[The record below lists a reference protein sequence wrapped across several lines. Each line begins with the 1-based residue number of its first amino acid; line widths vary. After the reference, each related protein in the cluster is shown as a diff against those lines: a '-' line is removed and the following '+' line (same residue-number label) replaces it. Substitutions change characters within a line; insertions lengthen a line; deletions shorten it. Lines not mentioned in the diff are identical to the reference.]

1 MKNTSIILMGIMLL
15 LATFGPSATLALPA
29 FEQVK
34 PPVLNESPKPVVNFN
49 PFAPKPTIKIDQ
61 SAPSQPMNNET
72 KDDNNVSDQ
81 PADNT
86 QIIQNQPAK
95 GYQFMPK
102 QYLELK
108 EKQNESREQ
117 IVEAIKKQ
125 TDERQEE
132 NNQVFIL
139 NTGEFLLRT
148 IAMIVKQLEILRDR
162 IAIEE
167 IAKSSEFAQSLN
179 LIDSDIS
186 WLKQTA
192 DKISSVKDDP
202 AAIRKLAEEFR
213 NFWREHRF
221 DSRLIAGRLMAHKM
235 EKLFAKTNNLEVELG
250 KQIEI
255 LKLRGVD
262 VTALENLMTDYRKKI
277 NEANGKLDQAQKV
290 LTNSNQ
296 TDDLADNGQN
306 KLMREAGVQMA
317 EARKIMVRI
326 INELKKR
333 ANIE

>member
-1 MKNTSIILMGIMLL
+1 MKNPSKILMVIMLL
-15 LATFGPSATLALPA
+15 LATFGPSATLALPV

-34 PPVLNESPKPVVNFN
+34 PPVLNESLKPVVNFN

-61 SAPSQPMNNET
+61 SDPSQPMNNET

-117 IVEAIKKQ
+117 VENTLSQPREKSANNGQ
-125 TDERQEE
+125 TF
-132 NNQVFIL
+132 VL

-148 IAMIVKQLEILRDR
+148 IEMIVKQLEILRDR
-162 IAIEE
+162 IVLEE
-167 IAKSSEFAQSLN
+167 IASSPEFAQPLN

-192 DKISSVKDDP
+192 DEISNTKDDP
-202 AAIRKLAEEFR
+202 AAIRKLAVEFK

-235 EKLFAKTNNLEVELG
+235 EKLFAKINNLEVELG

-255 LKLRGVD
+255 MKLRGVD
-262 VTALENLMTDYRKKI
+262 VTAFENLMTDYRKKI
-277 NEANGKLDQAQKV
+277 NGANGKLDQAQKV